1 MLKDY
6 DIFNERERRLLYSKK
21 PELRPTKVP
30 NLNDAN
36 TIRVPS
42 LSDVVFL
49 EQPSVD
55 QIIIEF
61 LRQYEVYVKPRSVGP
76 WNGWDTLS
84 TASYIFA
91 EEGST
96 LNIASTMFMAN
107 RSNQVNS
114 AAQDW
119 GTWKRWALDH
129 KNFEK
134 YRDDVI
140 QTIKIHNETALKKL
154 KRKLEKQNYIM
165 KMLSRRLKNQLKK
178 RNYIMQILLKNY
190 KTQN

>member
-1 MLKDY
+1 MQLINKKYIITKIQQFGILKDS
-6 DIFNERERRLLYSKK
+6 DIFNQRELRLLYSKK
-21 PELRPTKVP
+21 SELRPIKVP
-30 NLNDAN
+30 TLNDAN

-42 LSDVVFL
+42 LSEVVLL

-61 LRQYEVYVKPRSVGP
+61 LKQYDGNVEPRSVGA

-84 TASYIFA
+84 TAASIFA
-91 EEGST
+91 KEGST

-119 GTWKRWALDH
+119 GTWKR
-129 KNFEK
+129 
-134 YRDDVI
+134 
-140 QTIKIHNETALKKL
+140 
-154 KRKLEKQNYIM
+154 
-165 KMLSRRLKNQLKK
+165 
-178 RNYIMQILLKNY
+178 
-190 KTQN
+190 